1 MRQAFCLMALGSA
14 LLVFAPGAGAKTM
27 PGSPPFRVVI
37 VNSLGP
43 AQLRQLGARGAVG
56 LLVPEVGPTTN
67 RRQALAALVRG
78 AEVNARLGGVPAGP
92 PLISPSSAVRVP
104 PETSPEIV
112 VSLPPRG
119 APQA

>member
-1 MRQAFCLMALGSA
+1 MRRTFLLAVLCS
-14 LLVFAPGAGAKTM
+14 LLVSTAPASARSM
-27 PGSPPFRVVI
+27 PGPPPFRVVI
-37 VNSLGP
+37 IDSLGP
-43 AQLRQLGARGAVG
+43 TQLRQLAARGAVG

-92 PLISPSSAVRVP
+92 PRIFPSSASQIPAQSTGV
-104 PETSPEIV
+104 IL

-119 APQA
+119 AP